1 MKTWTRTR
9 SPGRLAGLAG
19 RAGQSAR
26 SSRLALCLG
35 LALATGLAI
44 ETTSG
49 PSFAQ
54 SAANP
59 PGAPSPAAK
68 GAAVSSSQENG
79 SGDSADRLAKR
90 RERLQQG
97 AKRLRDRAAEIR
109 QRIAK
114 GEKSPPAAPN
124 SKRPPRSLEEQARRF
139 EEQADKMDQRSKTLS
154 EDSPGVER
162 NPELA
167 RQRRHQLRRSHLNR
181 RWGAA
186 TLRDPEAAAEFK
198 VHAARVARLKRIRS
212 LAMEKSK
219 DDPVAKRAKD
229 LLTKEEERHEQH
241 MKSIQARVAPAA
253 ASAPTPA
260 EPAAEPAASPEEESK

>member
-1 MKTWTRTR
+1 M
-9 SPGRLAGLAG
+9 
-19 RAGQSAR
+19 
-26 SSRLALCLG
+26 
-35 LALATGLAI
+35 AI

-49 PSFAQ
+49 PGLAQ
-54 SAANP
+54 SAASPP
-59 PGAPSPAAK
+59 PGAPSSATK
-68 GAAVSSSQENG
+68 SAAVSSSTENG
-79 SGDSADRLAKR
+79 SGDSADRLEKR

-124 SKRPPRSLEEQARRF
+124 SKRPPRSLEEQATRF
-139 EEQADKMDQRSKTLS
+139 EEQADKMEQRAKTLG
-154 EDSPGVER
+154 EDSPGAER

-181 RWGAA
+181 RWGGA
-186 TLRDPEAAAEFK
+186 TLRDPEAVAELK
-198 VHAARVARLKRIRS
+198 MHAERVARLKRIRS
-212 LAMEKSK
+212 LATEKSK
-219 DDPVAKRAKD
+219 DDPIGKRAKD

-260 EPAAEPAASPEEESK
+260 EPAAEPATSPEEESK